1 MNKVFLIGR
10 LTRNPELKF
19 ATGSGNAVA
28 TFSLAVDRT
37 FTNSDGKR
45 DADFLNIVCFKKTAE
60 FVANNLGKG
69 RLIAVS
75 GSLHTSNYVA
85 QDGHKVYKTDIYCDE
100 VKVLE
105 WSKDGQANTRSTS
118 QGTINS
124 NSPENGNDF
133 FPVEDDDIPF

>member
-10 LTRNPELKF
+10 LTRDPELKF

-28 TFSLAVDRT
+28 TFSIAVDRT
-37 FTNSDGKR
+37 FTSQNGQKE
-45 DADFLNIVCFKKTAE
+45 ADFLNIVCFKKTAE

-75 GSLHTSNYVA
+75 GSLRTSNYVA
-85 QDGHKVYKTDIYCDE
+85 QDGHKVYKTDIYGDE
-100 VKVLE
+100 IKVLE
-105 WSKDGQANTRSTS
+105 WPKDGASANRGGESR
-118 QGTINS
+118 GEV
-124 NSPENGNDF
+124 SPSNGNDF